1 MCTFSDQAN
10 YLHLYLIYCPHCNQ
24 NVEETTI
31 RTYSP
36 TTSSKYLLIYVNM
49 FHFVARQ
56 AVRINSRITNFNM
69 DDLLVPSSD
78 RLNQCRFRIQSSIC
92 RNGETLDTGHYYTYT
107 RRYNDDGWVKISD
120 TYINNFAKFTNSQ
133 NNVQL
138 FFAELI

>member
-1 MCTFSDQAN
+1 
-10 YLHLYLIYCPHCNQ
+10 
-24 NVEETTI
+24 
-31 RTYSP
+31 
-36 TTSSKYLLIYVNM
+36 M

-69 DDLLVPSSD
+69 DDLLVPSSG

-92 RNGETLDTGHYYTYT
+92 INGETLDTGHYYTYT

-138 FFAELI
+138 FFTELIYFS